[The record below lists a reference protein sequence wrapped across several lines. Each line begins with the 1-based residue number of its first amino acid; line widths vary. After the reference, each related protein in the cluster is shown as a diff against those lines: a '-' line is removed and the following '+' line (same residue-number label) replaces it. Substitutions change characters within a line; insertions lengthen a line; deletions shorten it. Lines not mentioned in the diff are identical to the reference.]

1 LYCKNIRLL
10 VVGAGVLLLLAAG
23 IVTVSATPPS
33 QEGEPPN
40 LGAEYVGTGF
50 CTMCHKQDETWDA
63 SGHVQMVRPASE
75 ETILGDLTDTAAVT
89 FTWPDGSER
98 PLTAEDITYV
108 LGGRYMQRY
117 VSLIPRADGST
128 GYYVL
133 PVQWNVPQTAD
144 QPGMWTP
151 FHAEDWQD
159 PARDWRVACAGC
171 HTTGLDGA
179 TAAEET
185 AFAFAEEW
193 DKGQVELNI
202 GCEACHGPGSAH
214 LGDQGTLVRSPD
226 AQICGQCHVQ
236 GQDPGGEHGYPV
248 GYQPGLALDES
259 LFVPAPQTDE
269 SVWWPDGHAR
279 VYNQYG
285 EWLESAHAL
294 TRAMG
299 EVCVRCHATASAT
312 DDQTLANATD
322 GITCA
327 ACHDVHAS
335 GLRLPAAD
343 TAVAPDGETP
353 LSYTLCVTCHNS
365 RTPDGSPLVMGGG
378 LHHPAQE
385 MFEGWDM
392 VETVPGIPSTH
403 YSADAGPRCTTC
415 HMPLTVQIGEYGR
428 VASHTMA
435 PVMPA
440 AEIEPDSCSGCHG
453 ELVTRPALQQFID
466 SAQAGTEARIDALKQ
481 GMGND
486 APDWISTAVS
496 FVDGDGSRGV
506 HNPAYTDALLTAAE
520 IELGIRPVVEPEL
533 SPEELGFEPDLA
545 VEEAEEKETNVAEGG
560 LTTPSIVLL
569 AIVGLVLA
577 VAAYAFFVREAEYE

>member
-1 LYCKNIRLL
+1 MVRFLNRGEKALYRKSIRLL

-50 CTMCHKQDETWDA
+50 CMMCHTQDEAWHA
-63 SGHVQMVRPASE
+63 SGHAQMVRPASE
-75 ETILGDLTDTAAVT
+75 ETILGDLADTAAVT
-89 FTWPDGSER
+89 ITWPDGSER

-117 VSLIPRADGST
+117 VSVITRADGTT

-133 PVQWNVPQTAD
+133 PVQWNIPQTED
-144 QPGMWTP
+144 QPGVWTP

-185 AFAFAEEW
+185 GFAFVEEW

-202 GCEACHGPGSAH
+202 GCEACHGPGGVH
-214 LGDQGTLVRSPD
+214 FGNQGTLVKSPD
-226 AQICGQCHVQ
+226 AQICGQCHIQ
-236 GQDPGGEHGYPV
+236 GQDPSGEHGYPV

-259 LFVPAPQTDE
+259 LFVPAPPTDE

-285 EWLESAHAL
+285 EWLESTHAQ

-299 EVCVRCHATASAT
+299 DVCVRCHATTST
-312 DDQTLANATD
+312 PGDQAVADATD

-327 ACHDVHAS
+327 ACHDVHSS
-335 GLRLPAAD
+335 GLRLPATAAQVVGAPAEQTETEASTGFSWGDETTTEGQAGAESAGADQPAAAD
-343 TAVAPDGETP
+343 TSPAVSVDETT

-365 RTPDGSPLVMGGG
+365 RTPDGAPLVMGGG
-378 LHHPAQE
+378 LHHPTQE
-385 MFEGWDM
+385 MF
-392 VETVPGIPSTH
+392 
-403 YSADAGPRCTTC
+403 
-415 HMPLTVQIGEYGR
+415 
-428 VASHTMA
+428 
-435 PVMPA
+435 
-440 AEIEPDSCSGCHG
+440 
-453 ELVTRPALQQFID
+453 
-466 SAQAGTEARIDALKQ
+466 
-481 GMGND
+481 
-486 APDWISTAVS
+486 
-496 FVDGDGSRGV
+496 
-506 HNPAYTDALLTAAE
+506 
-520 IELGIRPVVEPEL
+520 
-533 SPEELGFEPDLA
+533 
-545 VEEAEEKETNVAEGG
+545 
-560 LTTPSIVLL
+560 
-569 AIVGLVLA
+569 
-577 VAAYAFFVREAEYE
+577 